1 MKNKSLLLLVLTVIS
16 FEGFSQTDE
25 VYKTIAKETCE
36 CIGKK
41 NYDYSKA
48 DRADVEMTLGLC
60 MLESAQKN
68 KVSVDISDTEAM
80 TALGEKIGLLMVSVC
95 PDVFKV
101 FMNKEEPEEQVEEIE
116 EDETEYFTV
125 AGTIKSIEEKDFF
138 YINLKDESGK
148 DYKFIWL
155 YYFQGSDDFKEDP
168 KKLIGKKVEIT
179 YILLEALHPK
189 SKVYY
194 NLNIISGLQMK

>member
-1 MKNKSLLLLVLTVIS
+1 MKYKTLSLITLLMVS
-16 FEGFSQTDE
+16 FAAFSQSDE
-25 VYKTIAKETCE
+25 VYKTVAKETCE

-41 NYDYSKA
+41 NYDYTKA

-68 KVSVDISDTEAM
+68 KLPIDISDTDAM
-80 TALGEKIGLLMVSVC
+80 TALGEKIGLLMVGVC
-95 PDVFKV
+95 SDVFQAFAKT
-101 FMNKEEPEEQVEEIE
+101 EEAVEEIEE
-116 EDETEYFTV
+116 EDETEYFTTT
-125 AGTIKSIEEKDFF
+125 GTIKSIEEKDFL
-138 YINLKDESGK
+138 YINLKDEAGK

-155 YYFQGSDDFKEDP
+155 YYFQGSDDFKADP

-179 YILLEALHPK
+179 YMLLEVLQPK

-194 NLNIISGLQMK
+194 NLNIISGLQVK